1 MSVELPIVEGSSLD
15 DSPQDPQ
22 IVYVLWLRIV
32 LDLFS
37 DAVFSGTERKG
48 NTLYHSSNPKGDR
61 EWYGLLPSS
70 DQNTLLLTVK
80 DVLHSLY
87 RLLLHV
93 GEDVRV
99 GVEGD
104 SYRGVSEHLLNDL
117 WMNSPG

>member
-37 DAVFSGTERKG
+37 DVVFSGTERRG
-48 NTLYHSSNPKGDR
+48 NTLYHSSNPEGDR

-93 GEDVRV
+93 GEDPRV

-104 SYRGVSEHLLNDL
+104 SYRGVPQHLLNDL
-117 WMNSPG
+117 WMNSLG